1 MTAAVAA
8 GGAGGRLYAFFVRFQ
23 QEVREALYQARRQ
36 PDGAPEASSGGG
48 DVIRAMVATIQTRL
62 LDLIVQEAEEVSRTA
77 GVAGSEQ
84 FHKAAYAMVAL
95 TDELF
100 LFGPPWPGRAVWELD
115 LLELRY
121 CGTARAGEMLPRMM
135 EDLLKRGDR
144 QQAELAA
151 VYLLVLTAG
160 FQGCYRA
167 DVAFGDQA
175 ARAGQARLTALTE
188 ALARRAAPDMTVQ
201 RIAGQSYSHTLDRG
215 VIRRLPAVSQ
225 WVWAC
230 LLAVLVYLLVSTA
243 VWQWLTADV
252 RAILTPGG

>member
-1 MTAAVAA
+1 MTAAVTA
-8 GGAGGRLYAFFVRFQ
+8 GAAGGRLYAFFVRFQ

-36 PDGAPEASSGGG
+36 PDVAPEESSGGG
-48 DVIRAMVATIQTRL
+48 DAIRVMVAAIQTRL

-135 EDLLKRGDR
+135 EDLLKRGDQ

-167 DVAFGDQA
+167 DVAFG
-175 ARAGQARLTALTE
+175 GQARLTALTE